1 MSKMVTREISLQE
14 KWEGLQAISSFKT
27 TRSILNFDV
36 FWSLIESHNPDVFF
50 RGKWCGLI
58 NTKVSWVNLTGLCK
72 INSVG
77 SCAVFSKALSGITL
91 RQSIVAQN
99 YSIFKG
105 KKYIFCE
112 RSRLTLEDTA
122 DLSLSIR
129 TFWDI
134 RQRSAMATILPPF
147 PVFEAVPVINHFS
160 ATNVIFDIFIQQV

>member
-72 INSVG
+72 INGVG
-77 SCAVFSKALSGITL
+77 SCAVSSKALSGITL

-105 KKYIFCE
+105 KKYFLRKVKVNVRRHCWLKLIH
-112 RSRLTLEDTA
+112 TN
-122 DLSLSIR
+122 
-129 TFWDI
+129 
-134 RQRSAMATILPPF
+134 ILRHQA
-147 PVFEAVPVINHFS
+147 AVGHGNDS
-160 ATNVIFDIFIQQV
+160 ATLSSIWSRACYKSL